1 MYWADNFWPKNII
14 IKLNHS
20 RGIGVLYRNLLSLYD
35 YKVNYLLF
43 WGVGHNLLTGLGFTV
58 FQSVPYSYFGEIFCV
73 ASVCV
78 GSMPPVIITFQFLF
92 VSLVYMAGQTI
103 HV

>member
-35 YKVNYLLF
+35 YKVNTYCF
-43 WGVGHNLLTGLGFTV
+43 GGWG
-58 FQSVPYSYFGEIFCV
+58 
-73 ASVCV
+73 
-78 GSMPPVIITFQFLF
+78 
-92 VSLVYMAGQTI
+92 TI
-103 HV
+103 Y